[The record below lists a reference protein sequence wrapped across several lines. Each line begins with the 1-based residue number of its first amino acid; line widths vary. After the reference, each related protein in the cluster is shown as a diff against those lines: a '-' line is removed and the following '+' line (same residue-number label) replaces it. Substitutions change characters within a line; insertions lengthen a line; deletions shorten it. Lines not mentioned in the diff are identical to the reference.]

1 MVRIKGRARG
11 SRTSISI
18 LVNVVDNKEF
28 SGYNLINVL
37 LVAGIKLQFNKP
49 KSCNF
54 GARRGF
60 RFA

>member
-37 LVAGIKLQFNKP
+37 LIA
-49 KSCNF
+49 
-54 GARRGF
+54 
-60 RFA
+60 